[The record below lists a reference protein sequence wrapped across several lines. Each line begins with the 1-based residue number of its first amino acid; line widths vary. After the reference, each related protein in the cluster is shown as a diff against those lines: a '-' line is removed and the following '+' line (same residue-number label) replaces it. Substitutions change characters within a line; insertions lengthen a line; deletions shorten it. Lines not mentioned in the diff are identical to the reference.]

1 MSHIVTINTKI
12 HDPAAVSAAC
22 RRLSL
27 AEPVQGTAELF
38 SSEATGL
45 LVRLPEWQYP
55 VVIDT
60 LTGTVRFD
68 NFEGHWGNRVE
79 LDKFVQRYAVEKA
92 RIEATKRGYAFN
104 ERVIEDGNIKVQIIE
119 RAVA

>member
-1 MSHIVTINTKI
+1 MSHIVTITTKI

-38 SSEATGL
+38 SGEATGL

-55 VVIDT
+55 IVIDT

-68 NFEGHWGNRVE
+68 DFNGHWGDRAR
-79 LDKFVQRYAVEKA
+79 LDKFMQMYAVEKA
-92 RIEATKRGYAFN
+92 KLEARKKGY
-104 ERVIEDGNIKVQIIE
+104 R
-119 RAVA
+119 